1 MGTPKIK
8 SFMFT
13 SFHFKVGSW
22 IKPCIK
28 VRDSALGDAIH
39 ILKANLTDFLSK
51 AGTPYSSTNL
61 LQVCRAVNGA
71 NADFR
76 SDFGNGKREAS
87 IKLPCQA
94 LHEDHLK
101 TIDSCKFIMKC
112 DR

>member
-1 MGTPKIK
+1 
-8 SFMFT
+8 MFT

-87 IKLPCQA
+87 IKLPRQA
-94 LHEDHLK
+94 LHEDNLK